1 MIQYAL
7 LFGLGF
13 LSAALLAI
21 LISPAIH
28 RRIVRY
34 TENRIRATLPI
45 SPEEVRA
52 QRDMARAVYAA
63 ENARTFQ
70 ELIQARE
77 KNTRLML
84 DIEALNATIRTLED
98 DRQDLKMQAD
108 TLDVEAAATRSRLR
122 QEDSYI
128 QELKVA
134 LEQSHDDLRMRDVEI
149 GERQQ
154 HVARLIADTD
164 NFRIDL
170 SSHAAEM
177 EGLKARIGNLRDER
191 ETLRTEI
198 RDMTTRAK
206 EAESKVKLEE
216 QRRIALQERL
226 DREIAEGADRAEALD
241 RRQQEIERL
250 REKLKTANAE
260 GRDASRALRKTG
272 APAGSKAK
280 SNSGKI
286 NTPGPEDIQAAH
298 LLEEGVLAVARPT
311 GMDPEP
317 TMMTAAMMTPAM
329 IDLAED
335 ARNRATAVSERLLKS
350 RDGANDA
357 ALRQELATIAASLV
371 ALTAAR
377 EGKASPINTIL
388 SGKSGNSDRESLA
401 AKAKKAMAK
410 LNEQSSS

>member
-63 ENARTFQ
+63 ENARTSQ
-70 ELIQARE
+70 ELSQARE

-134 LEQSHDDLRMRDVEI
+134 LEQSHDDLRTRDVEI

-170 SSHAAEM
+170 SSHTAEM

-206 EAESKVKLEE
+206 EAEGKVKLEE

-226 DREIAEGADRAEALD
+226 DREIAEGADRAEALE

-260 GRDASRALRKTG
+260 ARDASRALRKTG
-272 APAGSKAK
+272 LPAGSKPK

-286 NTPGPEDIQAAH
+286 NTPGPEEIAAAH
-298 LLEEGVLAVARPT
+298 LLEEGALAVARPT

-329 IDLAED
+329 IDLADD

-401 AKAKKAMAK
+401 ARAKKAMAK

>member
-1 MIQYAL
+1 VIQFAL

-28 RRIVRY
+28 NRIVRY

-63 ENARTFQ
+63 ENARTSQ
-70 ELIQARE
+70 ELIQARD
-77 KNTRLML
+77 KTTRLML
-84 DIEALNATIRTLED
+84 DIEALNQTIRKLEG
-98 DRQDLKMQAD
+98 DRQDLTIQAD
-108 TLDVEAAATRSRLR
+108 TLDVEAAAARSRLR

-198 RDMTTRAK
+198 RDMTIRAK
-206 EAESKVKLEE
+206 EAEGKVKLEE

-226 DREIAEGADRAEALD
+226 DREIAEGADRTEALE
-241 RRQQEIERL
+241 RRQQEIARL
-250 REKLKTANAE
+250 REKLKTANSEA
-260 GRDASRALRKTG
+260 RDASRALRKTG
-272 APAGSKAK
+272 SPIGPKAK
-280 SNSGKI
+280 SISAKSS
-286 NTPGPEDIQAAH
+286 TPGPEDISAH
-298 LLEEGVLAVARPT
+298 LLEESASAVARPT
-311 GMDPEP
+311 DEDREP
-317 TMMTAAMMTPAM
+317 TMMTAAMMNPAM
-329 IDLAED
+329 IDLADD

-350 RDGANDA
+350 RDGATDA

-401 AKAKKAMAK
+401 AKAKKAMAQ
-410 LNEQSSS
+410 LNEKSSS

>member
-1 MIQYAL
+1 VIQFAL

-13 LSAALLAI
+13 LSAALLAL

-28 RRIVRY
+28 NRIVRY

-63 ENARTFQ
+63 ENARTSQ
-70 ELIQARE
+70 ELILARD
-77 KNTRLML
+77 KTTRLML
-84 DIEALNATIRTLED
+84 DIEALNQTIRNLEC
-98 DRQDLKMQAD
+98 DRQDLTIQAD
-108 TLDVEAAATRSRLR
+108 TLDVEAAAARSRLR

-206 EAESKVKLEE
+206 EAEGKVKLEE
-216 QRRIALQERL
+216 QRRASLQERL
-226 DREIAEGADRAEALD
+226 DREIAEGADRAEALQ

-250 REKLKTANAE
+250 REKLKTANLEA
-260 GRDASRALRKTG
+260 RDASRALRKAG
-272 APAGSKAK
+272 SPAGAKAK
-280 SNSGKI
+280 SVSGKLG
-286 NTPGPEDIQAAH
+286 TTAAK
-298 LLEEGVLAVARPT
+298 EIPVVYAVTDSASDATRPT
-311 GMDPEP
+311 DEDREP
-317 TMMTAAMMTPAM
+317 TMMPAAMMTPAM
-329 IDLAED
+329 IDLADD

-350 RDGANDA
+350 RDGATDA

-377 EGKASPINTIL
+377 EGNASPINTIL

-401 AKAKKAMAK
+401 AKAKKAMAQ
-410 LNEQSSS
+410 LSEQSSS

>member
-1 MIQYAL
+1 
-7 LFGLGF
+7 
-13 LSAALLAI
+13 
-21 LISPAIH
+21 
-28 RRIVRY
+28 
-34 TENRIRATLPI
+34 
-45 SPEEVRA
+45 
-52 QRDMARAVYAA
+52 
-63 ENARTFQ
+63 
-70 ELIQARE
+70 
-77 KNTRLML
+77 
-84 DIEALNATIRTLED
+84 
-98 DRQDLKMQAD
+98 
-108 TLDVEAAATRSRLR
+108 
-122 QEDSYI
+122 
-128 QELKVA
+128 
-134 LEQSHDDLRMRDVEI
+134 
-149 GERQQ
+149 
-154 HVARLIADTD
+154 
-164 NFRIDL
+164 
-170 SSHAAEM
+170 M

-206 EAESKVKLEE
+206 EAEGKVKLEE

-260 GRDASRALRKTG
+260 ARDASRALRKTG

-329 IDLAED
+329 IDLADD

>member
-63 ENARTFQ
+63 ENARTSQ

-206 EAESKVKLEE
+206 EAEGKVKLEE

-260 GRDASRALRKTG
+260 ARDASRALRKTG

-286 NTPGPEDIQAAH
+286 NTPGPEDIAAAH

-317 TMMTAAMMTPAM
+317 TMMTAMMTPAM
-329 IDLAED
+329 IDLADD